1 MGYNIEIAKLAEATK
16 LEKKKKKIDDLV
28 ITYHLD
34 PFEKKLL
41 EYFYKNIESIRKI
54 GIRRVAKENYT
65 STHTVFKLS
74 KKLGYD
80 GYADMAY
87 SLYYEYTKKFSV
99 SLDTQNYFQ
108 FFIQD
113 TIEKYEKDLED
124 ILKKYKKK
132 KIIIFG
138 LGYSENVARYLNDRL
153 LLKGYNSFFSTHLQL
168 IFADTAQGKT
178 KPLLIVISESGENSR
193 LVELTEDAKKF
204 NIYTVSFTA
213 NGRSTVAE
221 NSSLACIINSDP
233 LRKESK
239 YVKTFFAHLIMFFD
253 YILT

>member
-1 MGYNIEIAKLAEATK
+1 ME
-16 LEKKKKKIDDLV
+16 KIDDLV

-41 EYFYKNIESIRKI
+41 EYFYENIESIRKI
-54 GIRRVAKENYT
+54 GIRKVAKNNYT
-65 STHTVFKLS
+65 STHTVLKLA

-80 GYADMAY
+80 GYADMTY
-87 SLYYEYTKKFSV
+87 SLYYEYTKKSSV
-99 SLDTQNYFQ
+99 LSDTQNCFQ

-113 TIEKYEKDLED
+113 TIEKYEKDLKD

-132 KIIIFG
+132 KIILFG

-168 IFADTAQGKT
+168 IFAGSASGNV

-193 LVELTEDAKKF
+193 LVELMEDSRKF
-204 NIYTVSFTA
+204 DIQTVSFTA
-213 NGRSTVAE
+213 NGKSTVAG
-221 NSSLACIINSDP
+221 NSSLACVIESEP
-233 LRKESK
+233 LRKKTK
-239 YVKTFFAHLIMFFD
+239 YIKTFFPHLIMFFD
-253 YILT
+253 YILA